1 MSDFAVSQLVCVQW
15 PETFNWLR
23 SIADSVFWI
32 EWRNVPPA
40 MSGRNS
46 SSIGDKSSHQ
56 SLDFSAR
63 IA

>member
-1 MSDFAVSQLVCVQW
+1 MSDFVVSQLVCVHR
-15 PETFNWLR
+15 PETFNWR
-23 SIADSVFWI
+23 WSIADGVFWI

-40 MSGRNS
+40 MSDWS
-46 SSIGDKSSHQ
+46 LSSIGDKPSHQ